1 MKIIGEITKASK
13 NNQNRG
19 FSLMN
24 QYGAIMGLITQNCQ
38 NSLDLYDQI
47 MELQDELLR
56 IKVKNSELEEEV
68 ERLNKSSQENEES
81 LKYNQDQVSL
91 LK

>member
-1 MKIIGEITKASK
+1 
-13 NNQNRG
+13 
-19 FSLMN
+19 MN

-81 LKYNQDQVSL
+81 LKFNQDQVSL